1 MTVKL
6 KHVYI
11 FFLLIIVSLL
21 IFIVQNISQQE
32 TTSAKEIEFNRADGF
47 NKELGNITQVSVTIH
62 NKDTI
67 KHNYTV
73 SSFVD
78 SKLFSSKTV
87 EVFTDLPYTY
97 SIMIPIQKKYN
108 ADSVLIDDP
117 THLVNLTVYRDDSE
131 RPIDQ
136 IEFKYN

>member
-1 MTVKL
+1 MTIKL

-11 FFLLIIVSLL
+11 LFLLIIVSLL
-21 IFIVQNISQQE
+21 IFIVQGISHQG
-32 TTSAKEIEFNRADGF
+32 TTSTKEIEFKRADGF
-47 NKELGNITQVSVTIH
+47 NEKLGKITQVSVTIH

-67 KHNYTV
+67 NHNYTV

-78 SKLFSSKTV
+78 SKFFSSKTV

-97 SIMIPIQKKYN
+97 SLMIPIQKKYN

-117 THLVNLTVYRDDSE
+117 TRSVNLTVYRDDSE
-131 RPIDQ
+131 RPFDQ

>member
-1 MTVKL
+1 
-6 KHVYI
+6 
-11 FFLLIIVSLL
+11 VSLR
-21 IFIVQNISQQE
+21 IFIVQGISHQGR
-32 TTSAKEIEFNRADGF
+32 TSAKEIEFNRADGYSDY
-47 NKELGNITQVSVTIH
+47 LGNITKVSVTIH

-67 KHNYTV
+67 NHNYTV

-78 SKLFSSKTV
+78 SKFFSSKTV
-87 EVFTDLPYTY
+87 EVFTDLPFTY
-97 SIMIPIQKKYN
+97 SLTIPIQKKYN

-117 THLVNLTVYRDDSE
+117 THSVNLTVYRDDSE